1 MDETAL
7 FSGYKSQRTK
17 SHKKKRGGHNR
28 KATGDPEQKTGKK
41 KKHRD
46 ELQQEK
52 RRGRTPIS
60 WVQTSIT
67 IDHRLRLRLRFPII
81 SQATT

>member
-28 KATGDPEQKTGKK
+28 KATGDPEQKTEKK
-41 KKHRD
+41 KKQRD
-46 ELQQEK
+46 EQQQEK